1 MKNFFTI
8 SACIVLLIQGC
19 QSPNSQRVKS
29 AGTDSAFIITGK
41 ISGLDSGLV
50 YLFNRQSDA
59 DKLDSVL
66 ITNGTFSFT
75 GKADSPEFFL
85 LGVPNNG
92 HKEYR
97 LGFFVQNGQINI
109 TGRKDSLSDAIIT
122 GSAAQDEYKS
132 FLAGQKPL
140 DEEET
145 KLGKLYDSLQSKGDK
160 QGMDSLEK
168 IFDGFSKKEKDYV
181 KDYAKSHPA
190 SFISAFEVYQK
201 FSYNPDAGELDSV
214 YQDLAPGIQN
224 SFFGKKIKNVLDI
237 AKKTAVGN
245 TAPEFTQNDAEG
257 KPVRLS
263 SFKGKYVLVDFWAS
277 WCGPCRAENPNV
289 VKAYQKFHPKGF
301 SILGV
306 SLDEQKDKWEEAVK
320 KDNLNWTQVSDLQ
333 GWKNSVAALYG
344 VQGIPMN
351 FLIGKDGKIVG
362 KGLRGEDLEKRLE
375 ELFK

>member
-75 GKADSPEFFL
+75 GKADSPEFFP

-145 KLGKLYDSLQSKGDK
+145 KLGKL
-160 QGMDSLEK
+160 
-168 IFDGFSKKEKDYV
+168 
-181 KDYAKSHPA
+181 
-190 SFISAFEVYQK
+190 
-201 FSYNPDAGELDSV
+201 
-214 YQDLAPGIQN
+214 
-224 SFFGKKIKNVLDI
+224 
-237 AKKTAVGN
+237 
-245 TAPEFTQNDAEG
+245 
-257 KPVRLS
+257 
-263 SFKGKYVLVDFWAS
+263 
-277 WCGPCRAENPNV
+277 
-289 VKAYQKFHPKGF
+289 
-301 SILGV
+301 
-306 SLDEQKDKWEEAVK
+306 
-320 KDNLNWTQVSDLQ
+320 
-333 GWKNSVAALYG
+333 
-344 VQGIPMN
+344 
-351 FLIGKDGKIVG
+351 
-362 KGLRGEDLEKRLE
+362 
-375 ELFK
+375 